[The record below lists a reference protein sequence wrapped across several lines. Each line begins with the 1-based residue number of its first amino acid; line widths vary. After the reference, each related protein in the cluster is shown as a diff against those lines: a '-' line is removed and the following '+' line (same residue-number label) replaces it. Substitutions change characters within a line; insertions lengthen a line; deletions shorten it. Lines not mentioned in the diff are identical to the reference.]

1 MTQFQQKD
9 LISLIE
15 GSDEGN
21 NVDKCKESNKH
32 HDDESND
39 RSQVEITTLADL
51 EQESKTCQSCNLRQ
65 GATQVVFGVGNPE
78 ATLMLVGEGPGGEED
93 RQGFPFVGSAGQ
105 LLTRILAAVDIQR
118 EEVYITNIVKC
129 RPPGNRV
136 PANEEIDQCI
146 GYLKKQIEL
155 INPQIIVCLG
165 SLATQILIDKQARI
179 TKVRGNWVE
188 KDSRLFMPTFH
199 PAALLRD
206 PNKKRPVWDDFQKI
220 AASYRELLPNRE
232 EGR

>member
-21 NVDKCKESNKH
+21 NELKSNEDNKH
-32 HDDESND
+32 HEDKIND
-39 RSQVEITTLADL
+39 GNQVEITALEDL
-51 EQESKTCQSCNLRQ
+51 ERECKTCHKCNLRQ
-65 GATQVVFGVGNPE
+65 GANQVVFGVGNPE
-78 ATLMLVGEGPGGEED
+78 AALMLVGEGPGGEED
-93 RQGFPFVGSAGQ
+93 CQGVPFVGSAGK

-136 PANEEIDQCI
+136 PAKEEIDQCI

-165 SLATQILIDKQARI
+165 SPATQILIDKQARI

-232 EGR
+232 KGR